1 MPILVFRWLTFLL
14 ALSFLVYQF
23 GTGDWSRPGGPLRFL
38 TIWALLLSAISG
50 GLMLLRSLRKTDRPH
65 EVIAMTASVFNV
77 MVVYLYWKL
86 FFISP
91 DLVNGDGSVVWH
103 QEYYLHG
110 LGPGLQLFDA
120 LLIGQV
126 FQRIWRGVVALMALV
141 PSYVLWT
148 EGFVQR
154 ENSHP
159 AGSVTS
165 GLPYPFLNGMEWPVL
180 NGMEWPDRMS
190 FYLL

>member
-1 MPILVFRWLTFLL
+1 MTTLLTKPAL
-14 ALSFLVYQF
+14 ATCQ
-23 GTGDWSRPGGPLRFL
+23 
-38 TIWALLLSAISG
+38 AL
-50 GLMLLRSLRKTDRPH
+50 
-65 EVIAMTASVFNV
+65 
-77 MVVYLYWKL
+77 
-86 FFISP
+86 
-91 DLVNGDGSVVWH
+91 
-103 QEYYLHG
+103 G

-126 FQRIWRGVVALMALV
+126 FQRIWRGVVALMALE

-165 GLPYPFLNGMEWPVL
+165 GLRYPFL

-190 FYLL
+190 FYLLYRGVALGILTTLAAANWLVCRLSAVIVLKRE